1 MQTFR
6 TPNEAVEL
14 ANNTG
19 FGLAACVWSESISL
33 ALEIAPRIKAGVV
46 WINTANQFD
55 ASCGFGGQ
63 RESGF
68 GREGGREGLREYLK
82 PRKTA
87 MSARR
92 CCTTWQKTCKR
103 KPAALWPWSA
113 RLKCKPPWSACL
125 LLPPGPTNATAL
137 CTSRRSTA

>member
-19 FGLAACVWSESISL
+19 FGLAAFVWSESISL

-55 ASCGFGGQ
+55 ASCGFGGH

-68 GREGGREGLREYLK
+68 GRESGREGLREYLK

-87 MSARR
+87 MSARS
-92 CCTTWQKTCKR
+92 KPPR
-103 KPAALWPWSA
+103 KPMALVIAQTNTIDRTAKPATSTLAAASS
-113 RLKCKPPWSACL
+113 RS
-125 LLPPGPTNATAL
+125 
-137 CTSRRSTA
+137 SRRC